1 MECAMRGDRKWR
13 ERDRTG
19 NGKKRGEDEQRNRA
33 RVDSDIFLCQFTW

>member
-19 NGKKRGEDEQRNRA
+19 NVKKRGGKEEQRNILHEFIP
-33 RVDSDIFLCQFTW
+33 IFSCVC